1 MIGPN
6 VFPFFYQSGFKIKS
20 GILILTGSVR
30 PALRPPTASGLG
42 TLERALVNLASLTES
57 SLGTF
62 ARGALTTLVILGT
75 LLGERAHRRLSLV
88 KATNTC
94 SKAQTTSNCFR

>member
-75 LLGERAHRRLSLV
+75 LLGKRAHRLSLV
-88 KATNTC
+88 KATDTC
-94 SKAQTTSNCFR
+94 SKAQTTSNCFH